1 MQFRDFFPVS
11 TNTSLKESCYGALGA
26 FVGLLGTALLCRW
39 GLGLEVHWLIAPMG
53 ASAVLLFAA
62 PASPLAQPWS
72 ILVGN
77 GVSALMGVLSA
88 SLVADPAQ
96 AAALAVML
104 AIAAMLLTRS
114 LHPPGG
120 AVALTAVIGGE
131 GIRQLGV
138 GYVLLPVLLNSL
150 LLLLLAL
157 CYNRLLGRRYPNSG
171 QARPNRHQ
179 TADPQPSGRVATQA
193 ADIDFA
199 LEKHGELLD
208 ISRQDLQALLQEAQL
223 HALRARVGTVR
234 VQEVMSR
241 DLILIAAQ
249 QPAMAAWQL
258 LSHHQVKA
266 LPVVDE
272 AGRLS
277 GIITLHDLMID
288 RALQQPRGAAEL
300 AELRV
305 ADLMTRKVS
314 TARHDQP
321 LYDLVGA
328 FSDGG
333 LHHMPV
339 VDGEQLV
346 GILTQSDMVAA
357 LFNLALHP
365 ARRPVHK
372 KGPRGCV

>member
-11 TNTSLKESCYGALGA
+11 TNTSVKESCYGALGA
-26 FVGLLGTALLCRW
+26 FVGLFGTAFVCQW
-39 GLGLEVHWLIAPMG
+39 GLGLNVHWLIAPMG

-88 SLVADPAQ
+88 QLIPDMALAS
-96 AAALAVML
+96 AAAVML
-104 AIAAMLLTRS
+104 AIAAMFLTRS

-150 LLLLLAL
+150 LLLMLAL
-157 CYNRLLGRRYPNSG
+157 FYNRLLGRRYPNSG
-171 QARPNRHQ
+171 KAQPNRHQ
-179 TADPQPSGRVATQA
+179 TADPQPSERIATQA
-193 ADIDFA
+193 TAIDLA
-199 LEKHGELLD
+199 LEQHGELLD

-234 VQEVMSR
+234 VQDVMSR
-241 DLILIAAQ
+241 DLILIGPD
-249 QPAMAAWQL
+249 QPAMAAWRL
-258 LSHHQVKA
+258 LSHHQIKA

-272 AGRLS
+272 AGCLA

-288 RALQQPRGAAEL
+288 RVLQQPRGAAAL
-300 AELRV
+300 AALRV
-305 ADLMTRKVS
+305 ADLMTRDVS
-314 TARHDQP
+314 TARRYQP
-321 LYDLVGA
+321 LYDLVAA

-346 GILTQSDMVAA
+346 GMLTQSDMVAA
-357 LFNLALHP
+357 LFTLALQP
-365 ARRPVHK
+365 ALAEADQGV
-372 KGPRGCV
+372 GG

>member
-11 TNTSLKESCYGALGA
+11 TNTSVKESCYGALGA
-26 FVGLLGTALLCRW
+26 FAGLFGTAFVCQW
-39 GLGLEVHWLIAPMG
+39 GLGLNVHWLIAPMG

-88 SLVADPAQ
+88 QLIPEM
-96 AAALAVML
+96 ALASGVAVML
-104 AIAAMLLTRS
+104 AIAAMFLTRS

-150 LLLLLAL
+150 LLLMLAL
-157 CYNRLLGRRYPNSG
+157 LYNRLLGRRYPNSG
-171 QARPNRHQ
+171 KAQPNRHQ
-179 TADPQPSGRVATQA
+179 TADPQPSERIATQA
-193 ADIDFA
+193 TAIDLA
-199 LEKHGELLD
+199 LEQHGELLD

-234 VQEVMSR
+234 VQDVMSR
-241 DLILIAAQ
+241 DLILIGPD
-249 QPAMAAWQL
+249 QPAMAAWRL
-258 LSHHQVKA
+258 LSHHQIKA

-272 AGRLS
+272 AGCLA

-288 RALQQPRGAAEL
+288 RVLQQPRGAVAL
-300 AELRV
+300 AALRV
-305 ADLMTRKVS
+305 ADLMTRDVS
-314 TARHDQP
+314 TARRYQP
-321 LYDLVGA
+321 LYDLVAA

-346 GILTQSDMVAA
+346 GMLTQSDMVAA
-357 LFNLALHP
+357 LFTLALQP
-365 ARRPVHK
+365 ALAEADQ
-372 KGPRGCV
+372 GAGG

>member
-88 SLVADPAQ
+88 SLVAEPAQ

-179 TADPQPSGRVATQA
+179 TADPQPSERVATQA
-193 ADIDFA
+193 EDIDFA

-241 DLILIAAQ
+241 DLILIEAK

-272 AGRLS
+272 AGRLT

-288 RALQQPRGAAEL
+288 RVLQQPRGAADL

-314 TARHDQP
+314 TARHDQQ

-365 ARRPVHK
+365 AQGETGVPVST
-372 KGPRGCV
+372 

>member
-11 TNTSLKESCYGALGA
+11 TNTSVKESCYGALGA

-39 GLGLEVHWLIAPMG
+39 GLGLEAHWLIAPMG

-72 ILVGN
+72 IVVGN

-88 SLVADPAQ
+88 SLVADPAL

-104 AIAAMLLTRS
+104 AIAAMFLTRS

-171 QARPNRHQ
+171 QAQPNRHQ
-179 TADPQPSGRVATQA
+179 TADPQPSERVATQA

-241 DLILIAAQ
+241 DLILIAAP

-272 AGRLS
+272 AGRLT

-288 RALQQPRGAAEL
+288 RALQQPRGAADL

-305 ADLMTRKVS
+305 ADLMTRNVS
-314 TARHDQP
+314 TARRYQP

-339 VDGEQLV
+339 MDGEQLV

-365 ARRPVHK
+365 AQGEIGAPVS
-372 KGPRGCV
+372 P